1 MSVWEEYSKWK
12 VISLQWE
19 TLSPVIANT
28 INDLPIRLGNIISDY
43 ENMDLITPNWLWLGW
58 NNDQNPA
65 AMEVTG
71 NPDRFL
77 KEKIFQ
83 SKVRSLVVISST
95 TTDESS

>member
-1 MSVWEEYSKWK
+1 M
-12 VISLQWE
+12 
-19 TLSPVIANT
+19 IANT

-43 ENMDLITPNWLWLGW
+43 ENMDLITPNWLQLGR

-77 KEKIFQ
+77 K
-83 SKVRSLVVISST
+83 
-95 TTDESS
+95 